1 MPKMILRKIPLHNF
15 EPLLFLKTFIAIFFF
30 FPACEQTCNSNR
42 RYFAIYLDCFKRLA
56 VWRNEEGRDV
66 GVAEVYLFCAD
77 LMSAVL
83 KKIINIYM

>member
-1 MPKMILRKIPLHNF
+1 M
-15 EPLLFLKTFIAIFFF
+15 
-30 FPACEQTCNSNR
+30 CNSNR
-42 RYFAIYLDCFKRLA
+42 HYFAIYLDCFKRLA